1 MHKTNE
7 PLISVI
13 INCFNGEKFIN
24 KCVHSVL
31 NQTYSNFEIIFF
43 DNNSSDKSLKLI
55 KSIKSRKIRV
65 FKSKKKIKLYH
76 ARNKA
81 LKLSK
86 GKFISILDIDDTWDK
101 NKLKK
106 QMNKICRE
114 NSEIIYS
121 NYWIINQS
129 KKIFS
134 KKKLPNKNM
143 TFEILDNYP
152 ICISTVLF
160 KKKIFLE
167 LKGFDKNFE
176 IIGDY
181 DFFYKVSKKYKFS
194 VLQEPLTNYLI
205 HDENTTIKKLN
216 VRISEMRKWMKI
228 NYEPKYRDQ
237 FEKINQKN
245 LFFECNHHI
254 LNRNIINFFRSLK
267 KITDVRIRLKLT
279 LKLIYLLIMR

>member
-1 MHKTNE
+1 MHKINE

-13 INCFNGEKFIN
+13 INCFNGEKFLN

-43 DNNSSDKSLKLI
+43 DNNSTDKSLNLI

-86 GKFISILDIDDTWDK
+86 GKFVSILDIDDTWHK

-106 QMNKICRE
+106 QINKICRE
-114 NSEIIYS
+114 NTEIIYS
-121 NYWIINQS
+121 NYWVINRS

-134 KKKLPNKNM
+134 NKKLPNKNM
-143 TFEILDNYP
+143 TFEILNNYP

-160 KKKIFLE
+160 KKKIFLK
-167 LKGFDKNFE
+167 LKGFNKNFE

-181 DFFYKVSKKYKFS
+181 DFFYKASKKYKFS

-205 HDENTTIKKLN
+205 HNENTTIKKLN
-216 VRISEMRKWMKI
+216 LRTSEMRKWIKV
-228 NYEPKYRDQ
+228 NYESKYRNQ

-245 LFFECNHHI
+245 LFFECNYHI
-254 LNRNIINFFRSLK
+254 INRNIINFFRSLK
-267 KITDVRIRLKLT
+267 KISDMKIK
-279 LKLIYLLIMR
+279 LKLILKLLYLLILK